1 MHYDKNIKLLTLI
14 QQQSKVFVEKIKGG
28 LEMNNLDWAV
38 KYAEHGFSVIPTNVN
53 LKSPAIPHSNKP
65 SLTDKEITQ
74 LWTDNPNLGIAW
86 KMTNIFSIDI
96 DTPKHSGKTKIDGF
110 KSIRESIPVEWLP
123 DTLTALT
130 PNDGL
135 HLYYL
140 KKDGQ
145 PNKTKAGFLPGVD
158 IQAEQGNISLV
169 PPTLLNGVSYEWV
182 NPDQPVVEAPTELI
196 EFIQQKTQKGI
207 KTKKH
212 YYGRKTWTGCLLDEL
227 FYPQI
232 VGKRNDYLTHIIG
245 KLFKTGAR
253 AETIYQLAI
262 IANNQF
268 QEPLPKN
275 EVTRTFNSI
284 LEREVNNIA

>member
-1 MHYDKNIKLLTLI
+1 MKNI
-14 QQQSKVFVEKIKGG
+14 
-28 LEMNNLDWAV
+28 DWALQYG
-38 KYAEHGFSVIPTNVN
+38 KQGFSVVPTNVN
-53 LKSPAIPHSNKP
+53 LKSPAISHAKRA
-65 SLTDKEITQ
+65 SLTDQEITQ
-74 LWTDNPNLGIAW
+74 LWTDNPKIGIAW

-110 KSIRESIPVEWLP
+110 KSIRESIPLEWLP

-169 PPTLLNGVSYEWV
+169 PPTLINGVSYEWV
-182 NPDQPVVEAPTELI
+182 NPKQPIVEAPTELI
-196 EFIQQKTQKGI
+196 EFIQE
-207 KTKKH
+207 KTKRRTKAKKR
-212 YYGRKTWTGCLLDEL
+212 YYGLKTWTGCLLDEL

-268 QEPLPKN
+268 QEPLSET
-275 EVTRTFNSI
+275 EVIRTFNSI
-284 LEREVNNIA
+284 LEREVKNIAEK